1 MKKDW
6 HFVCPVFL
14 FEGEYMK
21 KQRSFKEQSG
31 GILYLVPTPIGNLED
46 MTFRSVKI
54 LQEVDLI
61 ASEDTR
67 NTQKL
72 LNHFDISVPQK
83 SLHEHNFKER
93 IPQLLAMLKE
103 GKKIAQ
109 VSDAGMPSISDPG
122 HELVLACLAE
132 EISVVALPGAT
143 AGLTALIA
151 SGLTPQ
157 PNYFYGF
164 LARKKKE
171 QLQELEGLKE
181 QKATMI
187 FYESPYRLAATI
199 KNMSEVFGSQRQAV
213 ICRELTKIHEEY
225 LRGTLAEL
233 NDYLEET
240 SVKGECCLLVA
251 GNTEE
256 APQEQIEGT
265 LLEQVE
271 KLVAE
276 GIKPN
281 VAIKEIAKR
290 NGLKKQVVYN
300 EYHGLTE

>member
-1 MKKDW
+1 
-6 HFVCPVFL
+6 
-14 FEGEYMK
+14 MK
-21 KQRSFKEQSG
+21 KQRSFKEKTF

-46 MTFRSVKI
+46 MTFRSVKT
-54 LQEVDLI
+54 LQTVDLI

-72 LNHFDISVPQK
+72 LNHFDINVPQK
-83 SLHEHNFKER
+83 SLHEHNYKER
-93 IPQLLAMLKE
+93 VPQFIELLQA
-103 GKKIAQ
+103 GKSIAQ

-122 HELVLACLAE
+122 HELVVACIAAE
-132 EISVVALPGAT
+132 ITVVALPGPT

-164 LARKKKE
+164 LKRKKKE
-171 QLQELEGLKE
+171 QLEELTSLAY

-187 FYESPYRLAATI
+187 FYESPYRLGATI
-199 KNMSEVFGSQRQAV
+199 ENMMTVFGPERQAV
-213 ICRELTKIHEEY
+213 VCRELTKIHEEY

-233 NDYLEET
+233 HAYLAET
-240 SVKGECCLLVA
+240 PVKGECCLMVA
-251 GNTEE
+251 GATEE
-256 APQEQIEGT
+256 APPAEIVGT
-265 LLEQVE
+265 VIEQVDA
-271 KLVAE
+271 LVAE

-281 VAIKEIAKR
+281 VAIKEVAKK

-300 EYHGLTE
+300 DYHGLNGV

>member
-1 MKKDW
+1 
-6 HFVCPVFL
+6 
-14 FEGEYMK
+14 MK
-21 KQRSFKEQSG
+21 KQRSFKEKTF

-46 MTFRSVKI
+46 MTFRSVKT
-54 LQEVDLI
+54 LQTVDLI

-72 LNHFDISVPQK
+72 LNHFDINVPQK
-83 SLHEHNFKER
+83 SLHEHNYKER
-93 IPQLLAMLKE
+93 VPQFIELLQA
-103 GKKIAQ
+103 GKSIAQ

-122 HELVLACLAE
+122 HELVVACIAAE
-132 EISVVALPGAT
+132 IAVVALPGPT

-164 LARKKKE
+164 LKRKKKE
-171 QLQELEGLKE
+171 QLEELTSLAY

-187 FYESPYRLAATI
+187 FYESPYRLGATI
-199 KNMSEVFGSQRQAV
+199 ENMMKVFGPERQAV
-213 ICRELTKIHEEY
+213 VCRELTKIHEEY

-233 NDYLEET
+233 HAYLAET
-240 SVKGECCLLVA
+240 PVKGECCLMVA
-251 GNTEE
+251 GATEE
-256 APQEQIEGT
+256 APPAEIVGT
-265 LLEQVE
+265 IIEQVDA
-271 KLVAE
+271 LVAE

-281 VAIKEIAKR
+281 VAIKEVAKK

-300 EYHGLTE
+300 DYHGLNDV